1 MASLEK
7 KSFMIN
13 DSEKYLLL
21 HGDYELA
28 FRFLPANGSKSFEK
42 QNIIFHAGIRK
53 LCRLYH
59 LRALDNFKNSNRILK
74 WLLVEYA
81 SSYIKLRI

>member
-1 MASLEK
+1 
-7 KSFMIN
+7 MIN

-42 QNIIFHAGIRK
+42 QNIIFHAGICK
-53 LCRLYH
+53 LCR
-59 LRALDNFKNSNRILK
+59 
-74 WLLVEYA
+74 
-81 SSYIKLRI
+81 